1 MIDID
6 SRLRVSRGIAKTETE
21 ASEEVFRT
29 LRQNRGHPEKPPPT
43 ISDGWGGIREAMVQV
58 WGKVPEYKGRGRPPE
73 KKQPQEGW
81 KYLQVIKER
90 DESDRVTGTKKKV
103 VFGEE
108 EDVWKLSENHTA
120 YVERTHL
127 TMRQMN
133 SRLIRKGLG
142 FSKELP
148 MHRAAAAWE
157 DALYN
162 RTRTYKSLR
171 IDLTGPL
178 NGQPGRRWRR
188 RTPAMAAGLTDQVWS
203 TEKLLR
209 TVPATNT

>member
-1 MIDID
+1 MIDVD
-6 SRLRVSRGIAKTETE
+6 SRLRVGRGIEKTETA
-21 ASEEVFRT
+21 ASEKVFRT

-58 WGKVPEYKGRGRPPE
+58 WGAIPEYNGQGRPPE
-73 KKQPQEGW
+73 KKRPQEGW

-90 DESDRVTGTKKKV
+90 DENDRVTGTRKEV
-103 VFGEE
+103 VFGEDKGVLE
-108 EDVWKLSENHTA
+108 WFEDHTA

-142 FSKELP
+142 FSKQLS
-148 MHRAAAAWE
+148 MHRAAATWE

-162 RTRTYKSLR
+162 LTRTHKSLR
-171 IDLTGPL
+171 MDRTGPL
-178 NGQPGRRWRR
+178 NGQPGRRWER
-188 RTPAMAAGLTDQVWS
+188 RTPAMAAGLTDRVWS

-209 TVPATNT
+209 SVPKTNT

>member
-1 MIDID
+1 
-6 SRLRVSRGIAKTETE
+6 
-21 ASEEVFRT
+21 
-29 LRQNRGHPEKPPPT
+29 
-43 ISDGWGGIREAMVQV
+43 MVQT

-73 KKQPQEGW
+73 KKRPQDGW

-90 DESDRVTGTKKKV
+90 NEKDRVTGTKKKAI
-103 VFGEE
+103 FGEKESLLELFE
-108 EDVWKLSENHTA
+108 EHTA

-133 SRLIRKGLG
+133 GRLIRKGLG
-142 FSKELP
+142 FSKELS
-148 MHRAAAAWE
+148 MHRAAASWE
-157 DALYN
+157 DAVYN
-162 RTRTYKSLR
+162 LTRRHKSLR

-178 NGQPGRRWRR
+178 NGQPGRRWRK

-209 TVPATNT
+209 TVPTTNT